1 MTTLAFVPETRRTI
15 DAQVHR
21 TPEGVNYE
29 LVGPVGAPVVAV
41 LGGISATRHVSSNAI
56 DAQQGWWEEV
66 VGPGRAIDTT
76 QFLVIGIDYVSSF
89 HGSSTVTTFDQ
100 ADALVSALDHAR
112 IRSLHALVGASYG
125 GMVALAFGAAHRTR
139 CRRLIVIGAAHE
151 SDPLAT
157 ALRHLQRRVVELG
170 SDLGRERDALTI
182 ARGIAMT
189 SYLTPDYFKERFID
203 CDECAP
209 ADSRTIED
217 RIGNYLRKKGED
229 FADRWTSEKYN
240 ALSLSLDLHQV
251 RPEDIEIPT
260 TVIAVSS
267 DRLVPIE
274 QSRQLV
280 QRLGGPS
287 QLIEID
293 SAFGHDAFLGDAHR
307 VAPFIDELL
316 NVELRAIA

>member
-1 MTTLAFVPETRRTI
+1 MTTLAFTAEPRCVTEG
-15 DAQVHR
+15 QVQR
-21 TPEGVNYE
+21 TPEGVSYE
-29 LVGPVGAPVVAV
+29 LAGPLGAPVVAV
-41 LGGISATRHVSSNAI
+41 LGGISATRHVTSNAI
-56 DAQQGWWEEV
+56 DPQQGWWEEV

-76 QFLVIGIDYVSSF
+76 QFLVIGIDYVSTF
-89 HGSSTVTTFDQ
+89 RGSSSVTTFDQ
-100 ADALVSALDHAR
+100 ASALASALDHAR

-157 ALRHLQRRVVELG
+157 ALRHLQRRVIELG
-170 SDLGRERDALTI
+170 SDIGRERDALTI

-203 CDECAP
+203 CDGCES
-209 ADSRTIED
+209 DSRTVED

-251 RPEDIEIPT
+251 RPEDIHVPT

-274 QSRQLV
+274 QSRGLV